1 MRSNETVSTIDWSFD
16 FLNATL
22 NRRRR
27 PSRLRRSHL
36 SKKSKK
42 KKNGIAKS
50 SSTKNEVQGG
60 VNSGSETETPEQEN
74 LIMVGGIAG
83 YSEEVDSRLTF
94 DEFRNKTQPKD
105 NTRSTN

>member
-1 MRSNETVSTIDWSFD
+1 MSE
-16 FLNATL
+16 AK
-22 NRRRR
+22 
-27 PSRLRRSHL
+27 
-36 SKKSKK
+36 SKKLKK

-50 SSTKNEVQGG
+50 SSTKNEVQGS

-83 YSEEVDSRLTF
+83 YSEGFDSRLTF

>member
-1 MRSNETVSTIDWSFD
+1 MSE
-16 FLNATL
+16 AK
-22 NRRRR
+22 
-27 PSRLRRSHL
+27 

-42 KKNGIAKS
+42 KKHGITKS
-50 SSTKNEVQGG
+50 SSTKDVVQGG

-83 YSEEVDSRLTF
+83 YSEGFDTRLTF
-94 DEFRNKTQPKD
+94 DEFRMKTQPKD